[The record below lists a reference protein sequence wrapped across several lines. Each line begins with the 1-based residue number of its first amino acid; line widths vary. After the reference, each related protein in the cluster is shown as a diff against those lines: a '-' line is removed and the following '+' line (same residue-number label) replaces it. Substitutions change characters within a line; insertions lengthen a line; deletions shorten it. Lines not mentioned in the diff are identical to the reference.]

1 MKGRGR
7 RHTHGDDQICFRLDR
22 KEKREDVMTAE
33 CGVVLK
39 HWEETV
45 ERVAR
50 SPADLLGSKGWVV
63 IPVLYVSRVL
73 RAVFGQG

>member
-1 MKGRGR
+1 M
-7 RHTHGDDQICFRLDR
+7 HGDNQTCFRLDQ

-33 CGVVLK
+33 CGVILK

-50 SPADLLGSKGWVV
+50 SPADPLGSKGWAV
-63 IPVLYVSRVL
+63 ITVLYVSRVL
-73 RAVFGQG
+73 MSLVQ